1 MAGPIRAPAVSSASW
16 KPKALPRSFFSTDPA
31 SMAERIGWR
40 RPSRSWRRRRDRPGR
55 CPGRFDSATSQVRR
69 RAPSGDLQGL
79 RLERAAVL
87 FRDEGVGVYRFAV
100 MHRDDDVDIAGPRP
114 LGVESRRLRRMVG
127 MAVVVADDVE
137 AGGVCLA
144 LDSDLISRVDLIA
157 IASTLDDDVSR
168 ALHLG
173 HSAVA
178 GRADHD
184 AADLMRIALGSMR
197 PNGLHRVAGYFHLPA
212 CRGGRPAKR
221 SGWGRGVTVAA
232 RIDRSRDSDP
242 PSPEKL

>member
-1 MAGPIRAPAVSSASW
+1 
-16 KPKALPRSFFSTDPA
+16 
-31 SMAERIGWR
+31 
-40 RPSRSWRRRRDRPGR
+40 
-55 CPGRFDSATSQVRR
+55 
-69 RAPSGDLQGL
+69 
-79 RLERAAVL
+79 
-87 FRDEGVGVYRFAV
+87 

-178 GRADHD
+178 RWADHD
-184 AADLMRIALGSMR
+184 AADLMRIALGAMQ
-197 PNGLHRVAGYFHLPA
+197 PNGLHRVAGDLHLPA
-212 CRGGRPAKR
+212 CRGGRTAKR

-232 RIDRSRDSDP
+232 RTARSIDNDP
-242 PSPEKL
+242 QNLGKPSPRRPRESSRPDAGLPTAQPHSNARPATPRFAPPRERGRRRAPPGSPPPRRQGSYPRSGARSQRADASSLRGRGTNPQAAPRSS